1 MRIIAGTKRGMKL
14 LPPKGTDTRP
24 ITDRVK
30 ESLFNILFSKGMLE
44 DVVVADLFC
53 GTGSMGLEALSRG
66 AKFCTFIDGGRDV
79 VRILNQNITKAQ
91 FLAESRTVCA
101 NILKVGAAPSPEY
114 GLYDVIFCD
123 PPYKMS
129 ENCGPGTKVGKLME
143 LLDLQVN
150 VGGLVTLRTH
160 LRSLIDDRYGDLEKI
175 DQREWGNMKIAFFQK
190 QSRDS
195 HGAGLIEAEQSED
208 VTAGIETTD
217 YAD

>member
-1 MRIIAGTKRGMKL
+1 MRIIAGTKKGMKL
-14 LPPKGTDTRP
+14 FPPKGSDTRP

-30 ESLFNILFSKGMLE
+30 ESLFSILYTKGMLE

-66 AKFCTFIDGGRDV
+66 AKFCTFIDGSRQV
-79 VRILNQNITKAQ
+79 TKILDRNIEKAH

-114 GLYDVIFCD
+114 GCYDLVFCD

-129 ENCGPGTKVGKLME
+129 ENCGHDTKIGKLME
-143 LLDLQVN
+143 LIDLQIN
-150 VGGLVTLRTH
+150 EGGLVTLRTH
-160 LRSLIDDRYGDLEKI
+160 LRSLIEDRYANLEKI

-195 HGAGLIEAEQSED
+195 HGAG
-208 VTAGIETTD
+208 IETTD
-217 YAD
+217 FAD

>member
-1 MRIIAGTKRGMKL
+1 MRIIAGTKKGMKL
-14 LPPKGTDTRP
+14 FPPKGMDTRP

-30 ESLFNILFSKGMLE
+30 ESLFSILYTKGMLE

-129 ENCGPGTKVGKLME
+129 ENCGPDTQVAKLME
-143 LLDLQVN
+143 LLDLQIN
-150 VGGLVTLRTH
+150 EGGLVTLRTH
-160 LRSLIDDRYGDLEKI
+160 IRSYIDDRYGELEQIDL
-175 DQREWGNMKIAFFQK
+175 REWGNMKIAFFQK

-195 HGAGLIEAEQSED
+195 HGAGIA
-208 VTAGIETTD
+208 
-217 YAD
+217 ADFEE

>member
-1 MRIIAGTKRGMKL
+1 MRIIAGSKRGMKL
-14 LPPKGTDTRP
+14 LPPKGQDTRP

-30 ESLFNILFSKGMLE
+30 ESLFSILYNKGMLE

-66 AKFCTFIDGGRDV
+66 AKFCTFIDGARGV

-114 GLYDVIFCD
+114 GLYDLVFCD

-129 ENCGPGTKVGKLME
+129 ENCGLGSKVAKLME
-143 LLDLQVN
+143 LLDLQIN
-150 VGGLVTLRTH
+150 EGGLVILRTH
-160 LRSLIDDRYGDLEKI
+160 LRSFIDDRYADLEKI

-190 QSRDS
+190 RPKTVVFVD
-195 HGAGLIEAEQSED
+195 
-208 VTAGIETTD
+208 
-217 YAD
+217 

>member
-1 MRIIAGTKRGMKL
+1 MKL
-14 LPPKGTDTRP
+14 FPPKGMDTRP

-30 ESLFNILFSKGMLE
+30 ESLFNILYTKGMLE

-79 VRILNQNITKAQ
+79 VQILNRNIEKAQ

-114 GLYDVIFCD
+114 GLYDLIFCD

-129 ENCGPGTKVGKLME
+129 ENCGPGTKVAKLME
-143 LLDLQVN
+143 LLDLQIN
-150 VGGLVTLRTH
+150 EGGLVILRTH
-160 LRSLIDDRYGDLEKI
+160 LRAYVEAHYGELEKI
-175 DQREWGNMKIAFFQK
+175 DHREWGNMKIAFYQK
-190 QSRDS
+190 QSRDPDCI
-195 HGAGLIEAEQSED
+195 GRAGVA
-208 VTAGIETTD
+208 
-217 YAD
+217 ADSAD

>member
-1 MRIIAGTKRGMKL
+1 MKL
-14 LPPKGTDTRP
+14 FPPKGMDTRP

-79 VRILNQNITKAQ
+79 VRILNQNIAKAQ
-91 FLAESRTVCA
+91 FLGQSRTVCT
-101 NILKVGAAPSPEY
+101 NILKVGAAPSSEY
-114 GLYDVIFCD
+114 GCYDLIFCD

-129 ENCGPGTKVGKLME
+129 ENCGPGSKIAKLME
-143 LLDLQVN
+143 LIDLQIN
-150 VGGLVTLRTH
+150 EGGLVMLRTH
-160 LRSLIDDRYGDLEKI
+160 LRSFIDDRYADLEKI

-190 QSRDS
+190 RPKTVVFVD
-195 HGAGLIEAEQSED
+195 
-208 VTAGIETTD
+208 
-217 YAD
+217 

>member
-1 MRIIAGTKRGMKL
+1 MKL
-14 LPPKGTDTRP
+14 FPPKGMDTRP

-79 VRILNQNITKAQ
+79 VKILNQNITKAQ

-129 ENCGPGTKVGKLME
+129 ENCGPGTQVAKLME
-143 LLDLQVN
+143 LLDLQIN
-150 VGGLVTLRTH
+150 EGGLVILRTH
-160 LRSLIDDRYGDLEKI
+160 LRSYIEDRYGELEKT
-175 DQREWGNMKIAFFQK
+175 DHREWGNMKIAFFQK

-195 HGAGLIEAEQSED
+195 HGAGVAPDFID
-208 VTAGIETTD
+208 
-217 YAD
+217 